1 MKISELTAAE
11 QTSRPTPLRLFII
24 EAPSP
29 MDLLQNRGETPALE
43 KACALI
49 GHEVAS
55 LTARSKIELEA
66 HCRFISDI
74 DVDQDRRRRKG
85 VPLCIHIA
93 AHGNKDGLGFGK
105 DLVEWDEL
113 FDALKPLCP
122 MRNYDGDFILVISAC
137 EAAEQQL
144 TSHFK
149 KKTGSGN
156 VRPPAY
162 IFTTADEAPTFSDAL
177 VSWVVFY
184 HQLPKVSLNN
194 RDDVKKVLMRV
205 KAAGATTLKYSRW
218 DSQKKQYLHYKP
230 SS

>member
-1 MKISELTAAE
+1 MAKAPRTI
-11 QTSRPTPLRLFII
+11 PLRLFII

-29 MDLLQNRGETPALE
+29 MDLLQKRGEAPALE

-55 LTARSKIELEA
+55 LTAKSRAELNGL
-66 HCRFISDI
+66 CRFISDI
-74 DVDQDRRRRKG
+74 DSDQGRRRRQRS
-85 VPLCIHIA
+85 PLCVHIA
-93 AHGNKDGLGFGK
+93 AHGNKNGLGFGE

-113 FDALKPLCP
+113 FDIIKPLCA
-122 MRNYDGDFILVISAC
+122 MRDYDGDFILVISAC

-149 KKTGSGN
+149 KKACSAAM
-156 VRPPAY
+156 RPPVY
-162 IFTTADEAPTFSDAL
+162 IFTTADAAPTFSDAL
-177 VSWVVFY
+177 VSWIVFY
-184 HQLPKVSLNN
+184 HQLPRVSLT
-194 RDDVKKVLMRV
+194 DKESVKKVLMRV

-218 DSQKKQYLHYKP
+218 DPKKGRYLHYTP